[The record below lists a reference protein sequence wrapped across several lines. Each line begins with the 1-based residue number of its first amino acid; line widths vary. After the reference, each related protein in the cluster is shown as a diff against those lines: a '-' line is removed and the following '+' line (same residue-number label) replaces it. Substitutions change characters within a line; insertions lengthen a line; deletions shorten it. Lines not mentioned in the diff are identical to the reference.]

1 MLILNSDVIYTL
13 INIVILVVLLRI
25 FLWKPVLG
33 MLEKRRQTIQDDL
46 DQAAQANREAQA
58 VKAEYESAL
67 TGARQESAALVE
79 QARAQAAEKA
89 QAMLA
94 QAHADANAIRAQ
106 AQADAQAQKDQALS
120 EARNELADLAV
131 LAAAKLLGGTVD
143 EITDRRL
150 LDQWLADMGGRS

>member
-13 INIVILVVLLRI
+13 INIVILAVLLRI

-33 MLEKRRQTIQDDL
+33 ILEKRRETIRNDL
-46 DQAAQANREAQA
+46 DQAARTNQEAQA
-58 VKAEYESAL
+58 VKAEYETAL

-79 QARAQAAEKA
+79 QARAQAAEKYQTIVA
-89 QAMLA
+89 QA
-94 QAHADANAIRAQ
+94 QADANAIRAQ
-106 AQADAQAQKDQALS
+106 ARADAQAQKDQALS

-143 EITDRRL
+143 EITDRRI
-150 LDQWLADMGGRS
+150 LDQWLAETGGQS